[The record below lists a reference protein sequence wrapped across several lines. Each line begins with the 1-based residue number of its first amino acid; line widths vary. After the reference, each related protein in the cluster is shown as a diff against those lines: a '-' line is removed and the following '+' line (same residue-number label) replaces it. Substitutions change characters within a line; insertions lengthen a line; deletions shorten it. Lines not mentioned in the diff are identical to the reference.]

1 MKTVYKKPACIGE
14 FKANAYCPGCM
25 HSTVVRLVAEVLEEL
40 GIVDD
45 TVLFAGV
52 GCDANGSFGYLDV
65 DTIISAHGR
74 ACAIASAYK
83 RCNPDNVA
91 FTYQGDGDLAAIGF
105 SESMHAANRGE
116 NITVIFVNNAQY
128 GMTGGQ
134 MAPTTLIGQK
144 TTSSPAGRSKER
156 QGEPLDVTKLY
167 TGMDIAYLARGS
179 LDSVANINKTKSYLR
194 KAFEKQMNHEGFS
207 LVEIL
212 SPCPTNWGLS
222 PHDAMMR
229 IRNEVQKVYPIGEYI
244 ERGVK

>member
-45 TVLFAGV
+45 AVLFAGV

-134 MAPTTLIGQK
+134 MAPTTLEGMK
-144 TTSSPAGRSKER
+144 TTTTPYGRNPVSEGYPMHVCEMMNLFPAPS
-156 QGEPLDVTKLY
+156 Y
-167 TGMDIAYLARGS
+167 IARGPARIRRMS
-179 LDSVANINKTKSYLR
+179 GRRNHILRRRFRISWTGKGSRSSRSYLPAR
-194 KAFEKQMNHEGFS
+194 ATG
-207 LVEIL
+207 
-212 SPCPTNWGLS
+212 G
-222 PHDAMMR
+222 
-229 IRNEVQKVYPIGEYI
+229 YP
-244 ERGVK
+244 R

>member
-134 MAPTTLIGQK
+134 MAPTTLEGMK
-144 TTSSPAGRSKER
+144 TTTTPYGRNPVSEGYPMHVCEMMNLFPAPS
-156 QGEPLDVTKLY
+156 Y
-167 TGMDIAYLARGS
+167 IARGTCT
-179 LDSVANINKTKSYLR
+179 DPQNVRKTKSYIK
-194 KAFEKQMNHEGFS
+194 KAFQNQLDGKGFS
-207 LVEIL
+207 IVEIL
-212 SPCPTNWGLS
+212 SACPSNWGLS
-222 PHDAMMR
+222 PLKCIDF
-229 IRNEVQKVYPIGEYI
+229 INEKMIPEFPLGEF
-244 ERGVK
+244 RSR